1 MFYLGIYFAFSM
13 MNAVYRPKFITCLIN
28 LKTIELGG
36 KNYDA
41 SNEK

>member
-1 MFYLGIYFAFSM
+1 MLWGERHKAFTKKDNM
-13 MNAVYRPKFITCLIN
+13 YNN
-28 LKTIELGG
+28 LKIELGG

>member
-13 MNAVYRPKFITCLIN
+13 VNAVLKTKVHNMFN
-28 LKTIELGG
+28 QFKTIELGG

>member
-1 MFYLGIYFAFSM
+1 MLVCESRKAIAKIVNM
-13 MNAVYRPKFITCLIN
+13 CNN
-28 LKTIELGG
+28 LKIELGG

>member
-1 MFYLGIYFAFSM
+1 MV
-13 MNAVYRPKFITCLIN
+13 NAVLKTKVHNMFN
-28 LKTIELGG
+28 QLKTIELGG